1 MCMCKGKTDVLIQR
15 ERKERKERRVRKLAK
30 AVALEMSRIERKA
43 TAAQAQA
50 PAESEG
56 LPAYTKA

>member
-43 TAAQAQA
+43 TA
-50 PAESEG
+50 
-56 LPAYTKA
+56 YTKA